1 VTCGTVTGFA
11 QINDNSYIGG
21 NISVTSGGSTVGIS
35 NVMNNSQIVGTTT
48 IAAAKNSR
56 VSGNNTQ
63 LRIELKDVQTF
74 EVVGNTAKTDAAE
87 SIIFIN
93 PVTAANVL
101 AGVIS
106 SNNTL
111 IKTGTVGAGYVTL
124 AGGVTGVTDV
134 NNNKLTVAWS

>member
-1 VTCGTVTGFA
+1 
-11 QINDNSYIGG
+11 
-21 NISVTSGGSTVGIS
+21 
-35 NVMNNSQIVGTTT
+35 M
-48 IAAAKNSR
+48 
-56 VSGNNTQ
+56 
-63 LRIELKDVQTF
+63 KDVQTF
-74 EVVGNTAKTDAAE
+74 EIVGNTAKTDQAE
-87 SIIFIN
+87 PCIWVN

-134 NNNKLTVAWS
+134 NNNKLTVAWSV